1 MDAEDF
7 GDGSKAREQLG
18 EELEKIR
25 GVGSREFDACSRV
38 TGATDSI
45 RESLR
50 ARSRGD
56 VDHRGARVRR
66 LVEYLSAF
74 VLFVARC
81 GSVEFKYR
89 GFCIPARA
97 SFLASIFPGVRGT
110 ASYYL

>member
-1 MDAEDF
+1 MDRRR
-7 GDGSKAREQLG
+7 SKAREYSPG
-18 EELEKIR
+18 KIE
-25 GVGSREFDACSRV
+25 GVGFARDERVLASQVQPIRFDSRV
-38 TGATDSI
+38 Y
-45 RESLR
+45 
-50 ARSRGD
+50 
-56 VDHRGARVRR
+56 ARVAAGTSTIEEFTFGR

-97 SFLASIFPGVRGT
+97 SFLATIFPGVCGT